1 MKKFV
6 TLSLTLVLIFMVI
19 TNVYAVSS
27 FKVSMEASKDELTK
41 NEEFTVE
48 VKISDIQDEKGI
60 IAMGGEIE
68 YDKDSLTLVK
78 VEQGSENWAK
88 PSYSENSKKFAM
100 DRDARG
106 KDDEIL
112 FKMIFTVNEESTKKP
127 EISLK
132 NIVGSNGSDD
142 IEIGDVKFSVNVKD
156 GSAVKPSITTKPSD
170 NPTPSTSPSSSIKPS
185 SSTKPTQN
193 NDKTITSSQVPKAE
207 NGESTK
213 IPYTGFENSTVLLIV
228 LLPAIALATFSYIKI
243 RQINK
248 KAKET
253 IIK

>member
-27 FKVSMEASKDELTK
+27 FKVSMEASKNELTK

-88 PSYSENSKKFAM
+88 PSYSENSKNLQWIEMQEEKMMKFY
-100 DRDARG
+100 
-106 KDDEIL
+106 
-112 FKMIFTVNEESTKKP
+112 
-127 EISLK
+127 LK
-132 NIVGSNGSDD
+132 
-142 IEIGDVKFSVNVKD
+142 
-156 GSAVKPSITTKPSD
+156 
-170 NPTPSTSPSSSIKPS
+170 
-185 SSTKPTQN
+185 
-193 NDKTITSSQVPKAE
+193 
-207 NGESTK
+207 
-213 IPYTGFENSTVLLIV
+213 
-228 LLPAIALATFSYIKI
+228 
-243 RQINK
+243 
-248 KAKET
+248 
-253 IIK
+253 

>member
-78 VEQGSENWAK
+78 VEHHL
-88 PSYSENSKKFAM
+88 
-100 DRDARG
+100 RRG
-106 KDDEIL
+106 
-112 FKMIFTVNEESTKKP
+112 
-127 EISLK
+127 
-132 NIVGSNGSDD
+132 
-142 IEIGDVKFSVNVKD
+142 
-156 GSAVKPSITTKPSD
+156 
-170 NPTPSTSPSSSIKPS
+170 
-185 SSTKPTQN
+185 TQRN
-193 NDKTITSSQVPKAE
+193 
-207 NGESTK
+207 
-213 IPYTGFENSTVLLIV
+213 
-228 LLPAIALATFSYIKI
+228 
-243 RQINK
+243 
-248 KAKET
+248 
-253 IIK
+253 